1 MTESTRQLWFGS
13 MHRFAD
19 IHNAMG
25 ELTETYR
32 NSSKQHVDL
41 SCSRILR
48 DNNYLQTFKD
58 CFDVHDPPT

>member
-1 MTESTRQLWFGS
+1 MTESTRNSSKQ
-13 MHRFAD
+13 HVA
-19 IHNAMG
+19 
-25 ELTETYR
+25 ETYR